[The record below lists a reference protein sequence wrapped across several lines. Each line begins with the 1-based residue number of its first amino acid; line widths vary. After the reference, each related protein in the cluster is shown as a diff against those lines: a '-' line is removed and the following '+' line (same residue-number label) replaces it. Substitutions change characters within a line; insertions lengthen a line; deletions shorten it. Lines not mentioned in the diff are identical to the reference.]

1 MDPDIEHVD
10 RILDNTTPD
19 IDGRTLGVLP
29 MDRDEV
35 DGDVEF
41 VGEEEDLDVDGAAV
55 GARARED
62 GPRRISGEAFESALT
77 VDDGFAE
84 DEKVGEHQKPQA
96 DDAP

>member
-1 MDPDIEHVD
+1 MDADIEHFD
-10 RILDNTTPD
+10 RILDNTTPE

-29 MDRDEV
+29 MDWDEV

-41 VGEEEDLDVDGAAV
+41 VGEEEDLDVDAAAV

-62 GPRRISGEAFESALT
+62 GPRRISSEAFESALT

-84 DEKVGEHQKPQA
+84 DE
-96 DDAP
+96 